1 MDHADNQLRPFYHEY
16 AWAYDL
22 LVDQDI
28 EKRLVFIN
36 TMARIFNLPS
46 NSRLL
51 DAGCGTGQLSVALA
65 DNGFSVTGVD
75 SSSDLLYEANS
86 RIRERSNI
94 QFVNCD
100 ILKFDFVNTFDLALL
115 RGVLNDFILEN
126 DRAKAFENIS
136 KSIVYCGLLIADV
149 RSWDETSMRKINSPI
164 TEKTIET
171 SKGLLSFKSITK
183 LSSKDKLLNISETHT
198 LSGPLGNKI
207 SKHKFKMRCWTTD
220 EIYEYCFANNLEVK
234 LLFGSYALN
243 SLVGETDRIIFVA
256 QKVR

>member
-1 MDHADNQLRPFYHEY
+1 MERVDNQLRPFYHEY

-28 EKRLVFIN
+28 EKRVVFIN
-36 TMARIFNLPS
+36 TMARIFNLPE

-65 DNGFSVTGVD
+65 DNGFSVIGID
-75 SSSDLLYEANS
+75 SSGALLNEGN
-86 RIRERSNI
+86 RRKGERTNI
-94 QFVNCD
+94 QFLNTD
-100 ILKFDFVNTFDLALL
+100 ILKFDAVNTFDLAII
-115 RGVLNDFILEN
+115 RGVLNDFIKED

-136 KSIVYCGLLIADV
+136 KSIVYQGLLIADV
-149 RSWDETSMRKINSPI
+149 RSWDETCRRKIKSPI

-171 SKGLLSFKSITK
+171 SNGLLSFKSITK

-207 SKHKFKMRCWTTD
+207 SKYKFKMKCWTTN
-220 EIYEYCFANNLEVK
+220 EIYDYCFANNMEVK

-256 QKVR
+256 KKIR